1 MNVKSNNHKEQAFTL
16 PEVALAIGVI
26 GLGLVAVFS
35 VLPFGLTAQKDN
47 EEETIMR
54 YEAQYWREALL
65 SDGLLLEELKR
76 VDRIEIHSI
85 TNKTTHT
92 FVNPHRLRPDPKA
105 LDHSIIRYEEN
116 ATDRFWYTYPT
127 NSLSLAKARKYWPSD
142 IQGWL
147 LNPISQTGPEGSF
160 ALVRALN
167 GSLFDRFNGAEP
179 ERDDYYFPNRDFSTG
194 YILQVQATTNTL
206 TKSGS
211 RIKMT
216 FYWPLFEQVT
226 EALEPKPTAVDPM
239 AKYRLKRISDI
250 VKESQSGGD
259 IPPFKSM
266 EFTITTSGLLEPA
279 LLESNLTL
287 QERRFMR
294 EMRVLQPNERVDPD
308 DPRLEGLFNDYY
320 SFKHNYGGQPRNRR
334 MFNNGDRYFYKVKI
348 PGDSWVGVDK
358 YSDRSRDPSFRP
370 DKWFFELPYALKIQG
385 GTGVESIVSPIG
397 HSGMWLHTY
406 GGNSPVQIAWVN
418 PSQFPYFG
426 KYDKNGIFSGLLPPN
441 FLPYFKFGTLDS
453 DAPNHYRIS
462 FLGLDPGGSG
472 KFQTWESIL
481 RDYAVAKRGGRP
493 NLLINQGEHYT
504 LRQHMRITTHRRA
517 TADEMELNKGFPKW
531 DKVYDEKKVPRLWRV
546 VQ

>member
-1 MNVKSNNHKEQAFTL
+1 MSVKSDNFKEQAFTL

-65 SDGLLLEELKR
+65 SDGLLLEGLKR
-76 VDRIEIHSI
+76 VDRIEIYSI

-92 FVNPHRLRPDPKA
+92 FVNPHRLRPDPNA
-105 LDHSIIRYEEN
+105 LNDSIIRYEEN

-211 RIKMT
+211 RVKMT
-216 FYWPLFEQVT
+216 FYWPLFEQVA
-226 EALEPKPTAVDPM
+226 EALEPKPTAADPM
-239 AKYRLKRISDI
+239 AKYKFKRISDI
-250 VKESQSGGD
+250 VKESLSGGD

-279 LLESNLTL
+279 LLESSLTL

-294 EMRVLQPNERVDPD
+294 EMRILQPNERVDPD
-308 DPRLEGLFNDYY
+308 DPRLKGLFNDYY
-320 SFKHNYGGQPRNRR
+320 SFKHPPYGGKSMRRR
-334 MFNNGDRYFYKVKI
+334 MVNTGVEYRYEIEPAPSIWKKITGYGYK
-348 PGDSWVGVDK
+348 DW
-358 YSDRSRDPSFRP
+358 DPSFRP
-370 DKWFFELPYALKIQG
+370 DRWFFELPYVLKTWSG
-385 GTGVESIVSPIG
+385 AGAENIVTPIG
-397 HSGMWLHTY
+397 QSGMWLHTY
-406 GGNSPVQIAWVN
+406 KGHPPVQIGWVR
-418 PSQFPYFG
+418 PDQYPLFG
-426 KYDKNGIFSGLLPPN
+426 KDEANGTYTYIGAKDLPLKDQ
-441 FLPYFKFGTLDS
+441 F
-453 DAPNHYRIS
+453 YRVS
-462 FLGLDPGGSG
+462 FLGPISGGKLG
-472 KFQTWESIL
+472 KHQTWESVL

-493 NLLINQGEHYT
+493 SLLIDQGGHYA
-504 LRQHMRITTHRRA
+504 LRQHMRITTHRPA
-517 TADEMELNKGFPKW
+517 TPDEKMFNKGTGGVAFGGW
-531 DKVYDEKKVPRLWRV
+531 DKVYDEKKVPGLWRV